1 MNEWCTGCKE
11 YDTEKHCCP
20 RFNQVIRR
28 TMNERINAL
37 LDERIND
44 LLDEIKE
51 EITEEETECP
61 SSADYLVGMKHGLK
75 YACKIIDRHRAEK

>member
-11 YDTEKHCCP
+11 YNTEKHCCP

-28 TMNERINAL
+28 TMNERIN
-37 LDERIND
+37 DV
-44 LLDEIKE
+44 LDEIKT

-61 SSADYLVGMKHGLK
+61 SSDDYFIGMKHGLK
-75 YACKIIDRHRAEK
+75 YACRIIDKHRAESEE